1 MDVSEKYV
9 EKNACS
15 RCFWQK
21 KMKSWLDKETD
32 QNTSAKSL
40 ALLCGEVGIVWSL
53 SPLDVLTH

>member
-1 MDVSEKYV
+1 M
-9 EKNACS
+9 
-15 RCFWQK
+15 FWQ